1 MIEKPLAEIT
11 LRKYEKPFRLSGREL
26 VKKLCLSMGLLQPGD
41 GRDVVVDVLHTFL
54 KEKEKISA
62 KDIELTVKKTRD
74 EAGLPL
80 KGITG
85 SNIRRQIKRLRDL
98 YLVEKIGTSYRI
110 AEGEALPELFSAKIE
125 KFYLSSIVSRVSEYL
140 EAVEKE
146 RWKHE

>member
-11 LRKYEKPFRLSGREL
+11 LRKYEKPFRLSGRDL

-41 GRDVVVDVLHTFL
+41 GRDAIVDVLHAFL
-54 KEKEKISA
+54 RNEKLSA
-62 KDIELTVKKTRD
+62 KEVENRVKSTRD
-74 EAGLPL
+74 EAGLPM

-85 SNIRRQIKRLRDL
+85 SNIRRQIKRLRDI
-98 YLVEKIGTSYRI
+98 YLVEKTGNNYRI
-110 AEGEALPELFSAKIE
+110 AEGEALPELFTAKIE
-125 KFYLSSIVSRVSEYL
+125 KFYLPSIVTRVSEYL